1 MPNDAKLGL
10 LVGVVGVIFV
20 AVMSGNRLPRPQT
33 AANVPSSVQ
42 KTVNAK
48 PAEKTV
54 VAVVSDVKPEPVHEP
69 IPEPH
74 EAPAVLPMELAS
86 TPVVRTKREPVAT
99 PTSRTRG
106 DDDLEP

>member
-10 LVGVVGVIFV
+10 FVGVVGVIAV
-20 AVMSGNRLPRPQT
+20 AVLSANRHPHPQT

-42 KTVNAK
+42 KSAIAK
-48 PAEKTV
+48 PVEKMS
-54 VAVVSDVKPEPVHEP
+54 VALVADAKPDP

-74 EAPAVLPMELAS
+74 EAPAVLPLELPS